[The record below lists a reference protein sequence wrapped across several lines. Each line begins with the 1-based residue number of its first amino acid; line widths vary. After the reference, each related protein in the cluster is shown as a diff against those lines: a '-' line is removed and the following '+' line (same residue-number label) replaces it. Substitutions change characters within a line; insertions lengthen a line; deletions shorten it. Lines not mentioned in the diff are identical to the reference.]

1 VLLGVAACVLS
12 STSSSRAS
20 RVTARASFPD
30 SPILYPFPELT
41 AQHHGWA
48 RGGEYHEPGGAT
60 AHGVGEDGARPK
72 PRGTGAGGIGA
83 YLVELFA
90 QGASPPPRGLMKHGI

>member
-1 VLLGVAACVLS
+1 M
-12 STSSSRAS
+12 
-20 RVTARASFPD
+20 
-30 SPILYPFPELT
+30 
-41 AQHHGWA
+41 
-48 RGGEYHEPGGAT
+48 